1 MSDSFTRTSAHVRD
15 TAPCVDHPRDDVHR
29 RYVNAFLHVG
39 GIGPRRLGALQ
50 RRFGTL
56 EEAWSASEPS
66 IRAAIGPVSAEAVVE
81 RRTSIDVDAAWAG
94 IRASGATMITTDD
107 PEWPAALRDLS
118 GAPWALYVRGDLAVL
133 RRPAV
138 AIVGT
143 RRCSDYGRRSAW
155 AIAAGLS
162 QAGLGIVSGMALGI
176 DTIAHR
182 AALDAGGDTVAV
194 LGCGVDLCYP
204 TQNEALRN
212 VIISRGAVV
221 SEFSPGTPARPKHFP
236 ARNRIVSGLG
246 LATIVIEAGVKSGA
260 LITARYAADQGRD
273 VFALPGR
280 IDDAMAVGTNGLIAA
295 GAGVVTCAEDVL
307 SAIDADRRDAERG
320 AREDFPEAPHEA
332 ALCALLEAEPRHI
345 DDLVSASALTP
356 SDVARGLA
364 MLELKGMAKNIG
376 AMRWVAGEGL
386 RARRS
391 DAVADSAD
399 DDDQDLD
406 TASEEADGR

>member
-1 MSDSFTRTSAHVRD
+1 
-15 TAPCVDHPRDDVHR
+15 
-29 RYVNAFLHVG
+29 
-39 GIGPRRLGALQ
+39 
-50 RRFGTL
+50 
-56 EEAWSASEPS
+56 
-66 IRAAIGPVSAEAVVE
+66 
-81 RRTSIDVDAAWAG
+81 
-94 IRASGATMITTDD
+94 
-107 PEWPAALRDLS
+107 
-118 GAPWALYVRGDLAVL
+118 
-133 RRPAV
+133 
-138 AIVGT
+138 
-143 RRCSDYGRRSAW
+143 
-155 AIAAGLS
+155 
-162 QAGLGIVSGMALGI
+162 MALGI